1 MSNETRTIRRSAL
14 NIRAMVETALFVAMA
29 FVLALIK
36 LPSLPQGGTVTVL
49 SMLPIIMIGIRR
61 GTLWGLGGAVVYAGI
76 QMLGGGFY
84 PPPTPDFMG
93 FLLVILL
100 DYVIAFGVLGLSGL
114 FSRRKYGL
122 VYGSAVCIALRFLCH
137 FTSGMVIWGVYA
149 EDVPV
154 WIYSLVYNGSY
165 MGIELLATTAAAF
178 LLCKTVPKLLIRQD

>member
-1 MSNETRTIRRSAL
+1 MPNETRTIRRAAL

-29 FVLALIK
+29 SVLALIP

-49 SMLPIIMIGIRR
+49 SMLPILMIGIRR
-61 GTLWGLGGAVVYAGI
+61 GTLWGLGGAVVYSAI
-76 QMLGGGFY
+76 QMLSGFY
-84 PPPTPDFMG
+84 PPPTPDFTG

-100 DYVIAFGVLGLSGL
+100 DYVIAFGVLGFSGL
-114 FSRRKYGL
+114 FSRRKYGI
-122 VYGSAVCIALRFLCH
+122 VYGAAVCITLRFLCH
-137 FTSGMVIWGVYA
+137 FASGMVIWGIYA

-178 LLCKTVPKLLIRQD
+178 LICKTAPKLLIRQD